1 MSRTPSAPILALADR
16 MELMMPT
23 RAALTILAVLVMAIC
38 APAATGR
45 PAPPNIVV
53 IMFDDLSPRIG
64 AFGDPLARTPNLDA
78 FAKEAIRFPNT
89 FVTAPVCAP
98 SRAALFSGRHQ
109 QTLSAQHMRTRGAA
123 GLPGGGPIPYDAT
136 PPPEVKWF
144 PELLRRAGYFTV
156 NVGKT
161 DYQVGEPFTV
171 WDASGAVDW
180 RARPND
186 RPFFAFLNLARTHES
201 YIWPETTDS
210 PDPVARRVAERN
222 RVELAAKPRLTD
234 PAAVRVPAF
243 LPDTGVVRADIA
255 RIYDNLAYEER
266 RIGEIM
272 AALRQS
278 GELERTV
285 VIVSADHGD
294 GLPRMKR
301 AIHATG
307 LRVPMMVRLPGGLG
321 AGAERQDLV
330 SFIDLAPTI
339 LALAGE
345 PVPQW
350 MQGRPFLGPGAKAN
364 TRVYAGAD
372 RFDETQEHQRSVIDG
387 RFQYIRNYRRDL
399 PQLQPLAFRDNL
411 PTMQE
416 IWRLKAEGKLTPVV
430 AQWLGP
436 KPAEELYDL
445 AADPDQVR
453 NLAADPAHA
462 RHLARLRR
470 DLDRWIARV
479 GDMSDRPEIEMVE
492 AIWPGRVQPRT
503 LAPTL
508 RLTGEGLSLA
518 SATPGAS
525 IGWRPAGETSWRLYA
540 RPFQLAPGAV
550 VEAKAIRYGYAES
563 PVARLG
569 AP

>member
-1 MSRTPSAPILALADR
+1 
-16 MELMMPT
+16 MEFVMPT
-23 RAALTILAVLVMAIC
+23 RAALTILAVLMMALC
-38 APAATGR
+38 APAAAGG

-78 FAKEAIRFPNT
+78 LAKEAIRFPNT

-123 GLPGGGPIPYDAT
+123 GLPGGGPISYDAT
-136 PPPEVKWF
+136 PPPEAKWF

-180 RARPND
+180 RALPKD

-210 PDPVARRVAERN
+210 TDPVARRVAERN

-234 PAAVRVPAF
+234 PAEVRVPAF
-243 LPDTGVVRADIA
+243 LPDTPVVRADIA
-255 RIYDNLAYEER
+255 RLYDNLAYEER
-266 RIGEIM
+266 RVGEIM
-272 AALRQS
+272 ATLRES

-307 LRVPMMVRLPGGLG
+307 LRVPMMVRLPG
-321 AGAERQDLV
+321 
-330 SFIDLAPTI
+330 DLAPTL

-345 PVPQW
+345 PIPKG

-372 RFDETQEHQRSVIDG
+372 RFDETQEHQRAVIDG
-387 RFQYIRNYRRDL
+387 RFQYIRNYRREL

-416 IWRLKAEGKLTPVV
+416 IWRLKAEGRLTPAV

-462 RHLARLRR
+462 GHLARLRR

-492 AIWPGRVQPRT
+492 AIWPGRIQPKT
-503 LAPTL
+503 AAPVA
-508 RLTGEGLSLA
+508 RPARDGVALTSE
-518 SATPGAS
+518 TPGAS
-525 IGWRPAGETSWRLYA
+525 IGWRPTGETAWRLYV
-540 RPFQLAPGAV
+540 RPIQLAPGAV

-563 PVARLG
+563 PVARLS

>member
-1 MSRTPSAPILALADR
+1 
-16 MELMMPT
+16 MPT
-23 RAALTILAVLVMAIC
+23 RAALTILAVLMMAIC

-53 IMFDDLSPRIG
+53 IMFDDLSPRLG
-64 AFGDPLARTPNLDA
+64 AFGDPVARTPHLDA
-78 FAKEAIRFPNT
+78 FAKAAIRFPNT

-109 QTLSAQHMRTRGAA
+109 QTIGAQHMRTRGAA

-144 PELLRRAGYFTV
+144 PELLRGAGYHTI
-156 NVGKT
+156 NIGKT

-171 WDASGAVDW
+171 WDATGEAAW
-180 RARPND
+180 RARPKD
-186 RPFFAFLNLARTHES
+186 RPVFAFINLARTHES
-201 YIWPETTDS
+201 YLWPETTTSTDAT
-210 PDPVARRVAERN
+210 ARRVADRN
-222 RVELAAKPRLTD
+222 RAELAAKPRVTD

-243 LPDTGVVRADIA
+243 LPDTPVVRADLA
-255 RIYDNLAYEER
+255 RLYDNLAFEER
-266 RIGEIM
+266 RVGEIM
-272 AALRQS
+272 AALRES

-285 VIVSADHGD
+285 VIITADHGD

-307 LRVPMMVRLPGGLG
+307 LRVPMMVRLPGGAG
-321 AGAERQDLV
+321 AGTVREDLV
-330 SFIDLAPTI
+330 SFVDLAPTI
-339 LALAGE
+339 LSLAGE
-345 PVPQW
+345 PIPRGA
-350 MQGRPFLGPGAKAN
+350 QGRDFLRTGAN
-364 TRVYAGAD
+364 TLVYAAAD
-372 RFDETQEHQRSVIDG
+372 RFDETQERQRSVIDG

-416 IWRLKAEGKLTPVV
+416 IWRLKAEGKLTP
-430 AQWLGP
+430 AIARWLGP
-436 KPAEELYDL
+436 KAAEELYDL
-445 AADPDQVR
+445 KADPDQVN

-462 RHLARLRR
+462 RDLARLRR

-479 GDMSDRPEIEMVE
+479 GDMSDKPESEMVE
-492 AIWPGRVQPRT
+492 AIWPGRVQPKTAPPASRPT
-503 LAPTL
+503 RDGLA
-508 RLTGEGLSLA
+508 LT
-518 SATPGAS
+518 SATTGAS
-525 IGWRPAGETSWRLYA
+525 IGWRLAGETAWRLYSA
-540 RPFQLAPGAV
+540 PIRLAPGAV

-563 PVARLG
+563 PTARLT